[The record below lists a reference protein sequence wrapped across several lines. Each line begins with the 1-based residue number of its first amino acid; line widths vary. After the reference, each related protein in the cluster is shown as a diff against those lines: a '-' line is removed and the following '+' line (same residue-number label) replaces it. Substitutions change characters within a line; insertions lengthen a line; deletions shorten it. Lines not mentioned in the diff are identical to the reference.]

1 MMAMKLVKHCLI
13 NNDGIDDDDDDGKGA
28 PGVEWWLTVTSIA
41 KRIIGK
47 NTRIIAGYSLS

>member
-1 MMAMKLVKHCLI
+1 MMTLMMMMMMMMMA
-13 NNDGIDDDDDDGKGA
+13 KGA

-41 KRIIGK
+41 KRIIDK

>member
-1 MMAMKLVKHCLI
+1 MMAMKLALMMMMMA
-13 NNDGIDDDDDDGKGA
+13 KGA